1 MTEAANGRLR
11 NLLQSASRPVPA
23 SIAMGILNFAAC
35 YFRSFAFPNVPFV
48 VWGDQIGYFN
58 AGSRIAAGQLP
69 YRDYFQILP
78 VGTDLTYA
86 FLIKWFGFQ
95 LWIPNFV
102 MACLIAT
109 AAILITLISLRI
121 LRGSV
126 VFLPGLLLA
135 GLILPVAADATHHWF
150 STIAVLAA
158 VLVLMD
164 GTTLPRVAAAGA
176 LCGLA
181 ACFTQTKGALG
192 LAALGLYLAVGL
204 RQRAPLAT
212 ERWKA
217 GFLLCGGAAAVFALV
232 NAYFIGAAGFR
243 QWLFCVVT
251 YPARYYSVPS
261 LNNWHALIYEFR
273 APHGTSNWMSL
284 IFMYATVPLV
294 YIVFAAVARRQ
305 WGPGSDESRRRVML
319 VALAGFAMFI
329 GIASEPSGKRLATV
343 TPLALVLLAWLLD
356 RPGKVADYSKK
367 VLAVIAI
374 LLAVVPPVRLQA
386 RQHPYLELPAGR
398 AAFFDPAQSQ
408 EYRWLLDHTR
418 PGQYFYGMP
427 PYFSAFH
434 LVNPAAIEGFHPSDY
449 TRPEQVAALVEA
461 LKTHPVP
468 LMVLR
473 QSRSYLFV
481 PDSEQNHLGP
491 FRDYVSRNYR
501 MAKTFPS
508 GDEMWEKVETP
519 DKSFSSH
526 GEGTP

>member
-1 MTEAANGRLR
+1 MTGAADGRLGHF
-11 NLLQSASRPVPA
+11 LQSASRPVPA
-23 SIAMGILNFAAC
+23 TIAMGFLSFAAC
-35 YFRSFAFPNVPFV
+35 YFRSFAFPDIPFV

-69 YRDYFQILP
+69 YRDYFQIVP

-86 FLIKWFGFQ
+86 FLIKCFGFR
-95 LWIPNFV
+95 LWIPNLV

-109 AAILITLISLRI
+109 AAILITLVSLRI

-135 GLILPVAADATHHWF
+135 GLILPVAVDATHHWF

-158 VLVLMD
+158 VLMLME

-204 RQRAPLAT
+204 RQRVPQAT

-217 GFLLCGGAAAVFALV
+217 VLLLCGGAAGVFAMV

-243 QWLFCVVT
+243 QWLFCVVI

-261 LNNWHALIYEFR
+261 LNNWHALIYELR

-284 IFMYATVPLV
+284 IFMYASVPLV
-294 YIVFAAVARRQ
+294 YIAFAAVARKQ
-305 WGPGSDESRRRVML
+305 WSPGLDESRRRVML
-319 VALAGFAMFI
+319 VALVGFAMFI

-356 RPGKVADYSKK
+356 RPGKIAGYTKK
-367 VLAVIAI
+367 MLAVVAI
-374 LLAVVPPVRLQA
+374 LLAVVAPVRLQA
-386 RQHPYLELPAGR
+386 RQHPYLDLPAGR
-398 AAFFDPAQSQ
+398 AAFSDPAQFQ
-408 EYRWLLDHTR
+408 EYRWLLNRTR
-418 PGQYFYGMP
+418 PGQYFFGMP
-427 PYFSAFH
+427 PYFTAFH

-449 TRPEQVAALVEA
+449 TRPEQVVALVEA
-461 LKTHPVP
+461 LKAHPVP
-468 LMVLR
+468 LIVFR

-491 FRDYVSRNYR
+491 FRDYVSGNYR
-501 MAKTFPS
+501 MVKTFPS

-519 DKSFSSH
+519 DASISSQ
-526 GEGTP
+526 GEETP